1 MNGRR
6 DTRARRSAVIQLAIR
21 PSPDARDVLIAA
33 LRDSDKKVR
42 IYALGGLLQV
52 GAAGVPLEGAPI
64 ERALRD
70 GLGLQEAGGSDV
82 IYEEVRSM
90 FEEGGPWLN
99 LGFADVLID
108 VLATSPDAAR
118 RAGAAYKL
126 ARIPTA
132 DALRGLLG
140 AVQDPSPSVRL
151 ATAKALAPHAS
162 RSPVVRRA
170 LESLAEDRDRG
181 VRKVVTDVLGT
192 VPQDS

>member
-6 DTRARRSAVIQLAIR
+6 DTRARRSAVIQLAVR
-21 PSPDARDVLIAA
+21 PSLDARDALITA
-33 LRDSDKKVR
+33 LKDPDKKVR

-64 ERALRD
+64 QRALRD
-70 GLGLQEAGGSDV
+70 GLGLQEAGGADA

-99 LGFADVLID
+99 LGFADVLIE
-108 VLATSPDAAR
+108 VLTTSPDAAR

-140 AVQDPSPSVRL
+140 AVQDPSSSVRL
-151 ATAKALAPHAS
+151 ATAKALGPHAL

-170 LESLAEDRDRG
+170 LESLAGDRDRG
-181 VRKVVTDVLGT
+181 VRKVVTDVLGK
-192 VPQDS
+192 VPEDS